1 MFSVD
6 TDTKEISGLL
16 GTNPNAIARSD
27 GDILESFNAHG
38 LPVTGAVE
46 PVLLPTLVPV
56 EGDRLVMDLDISV
69 DQEINPAE
77 TDSHTAPSV
86 DSLTGMALANTYEQL
101 QQFANSPEFLSQMS
115 IAFGDDFDVEAA
127 QDLADS
133 LTNGTF
139 EMPPTTVVSV
149 ADINGSNGAFAA
161 ATNNIYLASEF
172 VAENADNPEAI
183 VSVLLEEIGHYI
195 DSQINISDTPGDEGA
210 IFSGLVQ
217 GREFDAGELEALMAV
232 DDTATV
238 MINGEATLIEQ
249 SSSRTPL
256 LTQQN
261 ANYFRNRPQFYTTGN
276 IFAQSMFGSSL
287 VGGRGHTEG
296 NCTWYAHGRVKELG
310 GSVAALNSM
319 RGNANQWHTQLS
331 NGARIVSDPQPGD
344 IAQWT
349 RNGQNH
355 VAVVERVYQQNGVRR
370 VTLSESHY
378 RNNFDGGGAGT
389 LHRIVDYTANN
400 PDRYIRVPG
409 VLASTPSP
417 LPTQPSTSAFRGT
430 VDGAL
435 NIRSGPGT
443 NNSIVGSLSP
453 GHSRTFDA
461 VARGTMHWDAREQRN
476 DNRWFRIQNT
486 NQWVSASFITGNPL
500 FTGAADTTLNIRS
513 GPGTNFSVVGSLS
526 NGSRRTFD
534 ATTVGTTHWD
544 TRERKNE
551 NRWFRLQN
559 TNQWVSA
566 AFITGDPTY

>member
-56 EGDRLVMDLDISV
+56 EGDRLVMALDISV

-249 SSSRTPL
+249 SSPSNFGINLNSVHYSR
-256 LTQQN
+256 N
-261 ANYFRNRPQFYTTGN
+261 GNKFVRANGTGGTRLWCTD
-276 IFAQSMFGSSL
+276 FAFGRAL
-287 VGGRGHTEG
+287 EKGLIQGDTGIGGRILG
-296 NCTWYAHGRVKELG
+296 NAGLWDDQAGSWSREARPNSFVVWDPWQG
-310 GSVAALNSM
+310 GAGSV
-319 RGNANQWHTQLS
+319 G
-331 NGARIVSDPQPGD
+331 
-344 IAQWT
+344 
-349 RNGQNH
+349 H
-355 VAVVERVYQQNGVRR
+355 VGFVERVNSDGSFVISEANWGTARMSFNSRTIARGSNAFNTAKFVYLQQA
-370 VTLSESHY
+370 T
-378 RNNFDGGGAGT
+378 T
-389 LHRIVDYTANN
+389 Q
-400 PDRYIRVPG
+400 
-409 VLASTPSP
+409 
-417 LPTQPSTSAFRGT
+417 PTQPSTGAFRGT